1 MVVLGINDSHNA
13 SVALLVDGRIVF
25 ALQEER
31 LTRVKNWSGMPQGAI
46 AAALQFAGL
55 KPHDVDVVSV
65 AGLSTPFGLSREAMI
80 REYRTSASL
89 KKTLFKYAKRTAIK
103 GLYDG
108 MRDRKSRAARVAAL
122 VAAGFRPD
130 QVRFVEHH
138 AAHAAA
144 AYYGGGRLDAPVLV
158 LTNDGLG
165 DDLCATV
172 SVGAGGQLTRL
183 DSIPGTDSV
192 ATLYSVVT
200 CLLGMVPLEHEY
212 KLMGMAPY
220 ASAAGTQAVCGKLR
234 PLFEFPPDRPLT
246 WRRTARCPETGH
258 LYRFMRDLLELARF
272 DHICGGLQ
280 RFTEEMLVA
289 WVKRCM
295 AHTGIR
301 RLALSGGIFM
311 NVKANKLIG
320 ELPEVEALFILPS
333 CGDESNAFGAAYAAY
348 AEAQPPASRA
358 ERLAPLGDLYLGPG
372 FGDEEIGRVLA
383 EPGLRAGCT
392 VERCED
398 IEERVAELL
407 AAGAVVARFRGRA
420 EFGARALGN
429 RSLLADPGRPG
440 VVREINEL
448 IKSRDFWMPFAP
460 ALCADDAAT
469 YLVNPRGW
477 RSPYMMLTFDTT
489 PAGREL
495 LGAIHPYDHTARA
508 QTVDRAW
515 NPDYYRLIKRFGHA
529 TGRAAVLNTSFNL
542 HGHPIVHTP
551 QDACDVLAKSG
562 LQHLAIGSF
571 LVSKRTAGRTPA
583 SRTAEPAAMS
593 QEVGKPA

>member
-220 ASAAGTQAVCGKLR
+220 AS
-234 PLFEFPPDRPLT
+234 
-246 WRRTARCPETGH
+246 
-258 LYRFMRDLLELARF
+258 
-272 DHICGGLQ
+272 
-280 RFTEEMLVA
+280 
-289 WVKRCM
+289 
-295 AHTGIR
+295 
-301 RLALSGGIFM
+301 
-311 NVKANKLIG
+311 
-320 ELPEVEALFILPS
+320 
-333 CGDESNAFGAAYAAY
+333 
-348 AEAQPPASRA
+348 
-358 ERLAPLGDLYLGPG
+358 
-372 FGDEEIGRVLA
+372 
-383 EPGLRAGCT
+383 
-392 VERCED
+392 
-398 IEERVAELL
+398 
-407 AAGAVVARFRGRA
+407 
-420 EFGARALGN
+420 
-429 RSLLADPGRPG
+429 
-440 VVREINEL
+440 
-448 IKSRDFWMPFAP
+448 
-460 ALCADDAAT
+460 
-469 YLVNPRGW
+469 
-477 RSPYMMLTFDTT
+477 
-489 PAGREL
+489 
-495 LGAIHPYDHTARA
+495 
-508 QTVDRAW
+508 
-515 NPDYYRLIKRFGHA
+515 
-529 TGRAAVLNTSFNL
+529 
-542 HGHPIVHTP
+542 
-551 QDACDVLAKSG
+551 
-562 LQHLAIGSF
+562 
-571 LVSKRTAGRTPA
+571 
-583 SRTAEPAAMS
+583 
-593 QEVGKPA
+593 

>member
-31 LTRVKNWSGMPQGAI
+31 LTRVKNWSGMPLRAI
-46 AAALQFAGL
+46 AAALEFAGL
-55 KPHDVDVVSV
+55 EPGEVDVVSL

-103 GLYDG
+103 RLYDG
-108 MRDRKSRAARVAAL
+108 ARDRRSREARAGAL
-122 VAAGFRPD
+122 AAAGFRPA

-138 AAHAAA
+138 TAHAAA
-144 AYYGGGRLDAPVLV
+144 AYYGGGRLDAPILV

-172 SVGAGGQLTRL
+172 SVGAGGRLSRL
-183 DSIPGTDSV
+183 DAIPGTDSV

-220 ASAAGTQAVCGKLR
+220 ASPGGAEAVCGKLR
-234 PLFEFPPDRPLT
+234 PLFEFPADRPLA

-258 LYRFMRDLLELARF
+258 VYRFLRDLLELSRF

-280 RFTEEMLVA
+280 KFTEEMLLT
-289 WVKRCM
+289 WVRQCI

-320 ELPEVEALFILPS
+320 ELPEVESLFIFPS

-348 AEAQPPASRA
+348 ADTQPPARLT
-358 ERLAPLGDLYLGPG
+358 ERLAPLGDLYLGPS
-372 FGDEEIGRVLA
+372 FADEEVGRLLA
-383 EPGLRAGCT
+383 DPGLRSRYT
-392 VERCED
+392 VERFQD
-398 IEERVAELL
+398 IEGRVAELL
-407 AAGAVVARFRGRA
+407 GAGAVVARFRGRA

-460 ALCADDAAT
+460 AVCADEAAT

-489 PAGREL
+489 AAGREL

-508 QTVDRAW
+508 QTVEPAW
-515 NPDYYRLIKRFGHA
+515 NPDYHRLIKQFGNC
-529 TGRAAVLNTSFNL
+529 TGREAVLNTSFNL

-571 LVSKRTAGRTPA
+571 LVSKRAATPTAVRERRA
-583 SRTAEPAAMS
+583 AEV
-593 QEVGKPA
+593 ERV